1 MINPRL
7 TSVDFIH
14 IVGGLQMNITLILI
28 AIAAVLFELFV
39 APLIVNNMRNRGQ
52 MRRKNLDPSHQ
63 VKNRKSR

>member
-39 APLIVNNMRNRGQ
+39 APLIVNNMRNRRNI
-52 MRRKNLDPSHQ
+52 RRNHLDTGNQ
-63 VKNRKSR
+63 IKNRKSR